1 MNTAIK
7 THNIKFECGRKSV
20 FAKPLKGI
28 LETINIKG
36 WKVGDMYN
44 YKIHDSDN
52 TVIFHLTITVP
63 HPSRA

>member
-1 MNTAIK
+1 MNTDIK

-20 FAKPLKGI
+20 FVKPLKDI

-36 WKVGDMYN
+36 GKMGNMYN
-44 YKIHDSDN
+44 YKIHYSDN
-52 TVIFHLTITVP
+52 TVIFHLIITVL